1 MVKDA
6 EMQVLGE
13 RGTIYSLVQSN
24 VGAEYDGKKY
34 RVKGKD
40 NVMVKIFVP
49 AMQTDAQKN
58 KVLIAANGGGGM
70 LGPRPIEPVYER
82 GRFAGYAFEVESPQP
97 IPKPPQGDHYLLFAG
112 FSAGLGIIFSLV
124 LHFVLIG
131 ILTRDAAELN
141 KEMLCGGGIMIAAG
155 WILGAVV
162 FYKGMSVG
170 WEEYACMLAAAGC
183 FIAACAIVYFATGVV
198 ATIFAGV
205 VVGASLLMQILPDVL
220 AFAIVGG
227 ILWKAFRH

>member
-1 MVKDA
+1 M
-6 EMQVLGE
+6 
-13 RGTIYSLVQSN
+13 
-24 VGAEYDGKKY
+24 
-34 RVKGKD
+34 
-40 NVMVKIFVP
+40 
-49 AMQTDAQKN
+49 
-58 KVLIAANGGGGM
+58 
-70 LGPRPIEPVYER
+70 
-82 GRFAGYAFEVESPQP
+82 
-97 IPKPPQGDHYLLFAG
+97 
-112 FSAGLGIIFSLV
+112 
-124 LHFVLIG
+124 IG

>member
-1 MVKDA
+1 
-6 EMQVLGE
+6 MQVLGE
-13 RGTIYSLVQSN
+13 RGTVYSLIQSN
-24 VGAEYDGKKY
+24 TGVEYDGKKY

-40 NVMVKIFVP
+40 NVMVKIFLP

-82 GRFAGYAFEVESPQP
+82 GRFVGYAFEAETLPNA
-97 IPKPPQGDHYLLFAG
+97 PKPPQGDHYLLFAG
-112 FSAGLGIIFSLV
+112 ISVVLGLVFSLIV
-124 LHFVLIG
+124 HFVLFG
-131 ILTRDAAELN
+131 MLTRNAAELYI
-141 KEMLCGGGIMIAAG
+141 ELLCGGGIMIAAG

-170 WEEYACMLAAAGC
+170 WEEYSCMLAAAGS
-183 FIAACAIVYFATGVV
+183 FIAACVMVYFATGIV

-205 VVGASLLMQILPDVL
+205 VVGVSLLMEVLPEVL

-227 ILWKAFRH
+227 ILWKSFRR

>member
-1 MVKDA
+1 
-6 EMQVLGE
+6 MQVLGE

-24 VGAEYDGKKY
+24 AGAEYDGKKY

-82 GRFAGYAFEVESPQP
+82 GHFAGYAFEVESPQP

-141 KEMLCGGGIMIAAG
+141 KESTSQRGSLQ
-155 WILGAVV
+155 L
-162 FYKGMSVG
+162 
-170 WEEYACMLAAAGC
+170 
-183 FIAACAIVYFATGVV
+183 
-198 ATIFAGV
+198 
-205 VVGASLLMQILPDVL
+205 SLL
-220 AFAIVGG
+220 G
-227 ILWKAFRH
+227 WW